1 MLPRQG
7 QILEVKINFIWN
19 VDYFFGQVGISII
32 ILTGL
37 KTVQQIVL
45 NSNYHVV
52 DLACVLN
59 TIKEGLILAEQ
70 LDTDVKFKG

>member
-1 MLPRQG
+1 M
-7 QILEVKINFIWN
+7 
-19 VDYFFGQVGISII
+19 
-32 ILTGL
+32 
-37 KTVQQIVL
+37 VL